1 MVEPPSSP
9 ALCHL
14 AKFPSC
20 VEVENDA
27 WPSEA
32 RKSEAVEGDFF
43 FQVSCRWEG
52 LDSVD
57 CEGELIHTQT
67 TGRRHV
73 ILWLTEEYTLFW
85 IESPVHQPHIAA

>member
-43 FQVSCRWEG
+43 FSSELPVGRTGFCG
-52 LDSVD
+52 L
-57 CEGELIHTQT
+57 
-67 TGRRHV
+67 
-73 ILWLTEEYTLFW
+73 
-85 IESPVHQPHIAA
+85 